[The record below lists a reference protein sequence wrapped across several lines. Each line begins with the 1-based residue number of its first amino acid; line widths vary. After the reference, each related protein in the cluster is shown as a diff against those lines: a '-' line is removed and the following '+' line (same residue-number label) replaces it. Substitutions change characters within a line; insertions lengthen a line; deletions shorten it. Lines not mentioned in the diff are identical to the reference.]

1 MPKSLTPKLAKL
13 KQEKEV
19 VGIYISGHPLDDFR
33 IEMKHFCNATL
44 ADLQNLEHCVNR
56 ELTIG
61 GVVSEVQHRTTK
73 QGMGWASFI
82 IEDYNESYEFRI
94 FKEEYLKYR
103 HFLVPNSFVQIKVF
117 IKEGWVQ
124 KDTGKKG
131 EPRLQ
136 FNNVQLLQEVMDIYA
151 KKLTIQL
158 DIAKLEEE
166 HITELK
172 DIFQSHPGDNNL
184 NFVVY
189 EMQEQVK
196 LQGMTRQWW
205 DTVSTMPHCVLWSP
219 ADWMFALTTATVAD
233 AAFCG
238 ISSAATEL
246 RNREKVLGTTV
257 EYRRDLRIR
266 YVDPVVKEKSA
277 EVANIADYRDL

>member
-1 MPKSLTPKLAKL
+1 MAVAGRKPAA
-13 KQEKEV
+13 
-19 VGIYISGHPLDDFR
+19 SGQTRHRVKPS
-33 IEMKHFCNATL
+33 
-44 ADLQNLEHCVNR
+44 ADWTE
-56 ELTIG
+56 
-61 GVVSEVQHRTTK
+61 
-73 QGMGWASFI
+73 
-82 IEDYNESYEFRI
+82 
-94 FKEEYLKYR
+94 
-103 HFLVPNSFVQIKVF
+103 VPNVPYVGERPELPESRTVLSR
-117 IKEGWVQ
+117 EG
-124 KDTGKKG
+124 
-131 EPRLQ
+131 
-136 FNNVQLLQEVMDIYA
+136 
-151 KKLTIQL
+151 
-158 DIAKLEEE
+158 
-166 HITELK
+166 
-172 DIFQSHPGDNNL
+172 
-184 NFVVY
+184 
-189 EMQEQVK
+189 QEQVK